1 MFWLADTLRHY
12 PEVAVFLALG
22 IGYWVGGKSYK
33 GFSLGAVTATLLAA
47 IAIGQLHI
55 TISPNVKSVFFLMF
69 LFAVGYGVGP
79 QFVRGIAKDGVPQ
92 ALFSAVQC
100 VFCLAAVVVA
110 AKLAGYSVGSAA
122 GLFAGSQTIS
132 ASMGLA
138 TDAIGR
144 LGLSADQSKALL
156 DAMPT
161 AYAVSYIFGTVGS
174 AVLLATLGPKL
185 LGIDLVAACQEYE
198 AKLGGTKEL
207 GGAAQAWHR
216 YELRAYR
223 IPADG
228 LAVGKSVSQVEA
240 MAPEGMRLFIERI
253 RRGGSIHEATLDF
266 VLEPDDV
273 VAIAGPRDQL
283 VTLFGGRRADDS
295 RGRDR
300 GRDELVGGDQ
310 LVAERTA
317 VSTPKSTEVDDPEL
331 LAVPAEGV
339 DVYLTNKEID
349 GKTLQ
354 ELAKLPAARGV
365 FLRKIKRGPTETQI
379 PILPNTKLLRGDT
392 VTIVGRTQD
401 TTAAAKAL
409 GVLDR
414 PNNATDVA
422 FVSLAITIGALLGA
436 IVIKVAGVPITLST
450 AGGALIAGI
459 VFGWLRAIHPT
470 FGRIPEPTVWF
481 MNSVGLNVFIAV
493 VGITAGPGFVSGLR
507 QLGISVFLWG
517 IFATSVPLILGMF
530 TAKYV
535 FRFHPAILLGAC
547 AGART
552 TTAALGMICDAAKS
566 QIPGLGYTVTYAVGN
581 TLLTIWGMVI
591 VVLLS

>member
-1 MFWLADTLRHY
+1 MSWLADTLRHY
-12 PEVAVFLALG
+12 PEIAVFLSLG

-79 QFVRGIAKDGVPQ
+79 QFVRGIAKDGLPQ
-92 ALFSAVQC
+92 ALFSVVQC
-100 VFCLAAVVVA
+100 VLCLAAPIIA
-110 AKLAGYSVGSAA
+110 AKLAGYSVGTAA

-138 TDAIGR
+138 TDAINR
-144 LGLSADQSKALL
+144 LGLPADQSKALL

-174 AVLLATLGPKL
+174 AVLLATLGPRL
-185 LGIDLVAACQEYE
+185 LRIDLVAACKEYE
-198 AKLGGTKEL
+198 ASLGGTTEL
-207 GGAAQAWHR
+207 GGAGQAWHR

-223 IPADG
+223 IVADS
-228 LAVGKSVSQVEA
+228 LAVGKTVSQLEA
-240 MAPEGMRLFIERI
+240 LEPEGTRLFIERI
-253 RRGGSIHEATLDF
+253 RRGSTIQEATLDYA
-266 VLEPDDV
+266 LQPDDV
-273 VAIAGPRDQL
+273 IAVAGPRDQL
-283 VTLFGGRRADDS
+283 VSLLGAKEAGASSSDSQVVSVRATKAQ
-295 RGRDR
+295 
-300 GRDELVGGDQ
+300 EI
-310 LVAERTA
+310 
-317 VSTPKSTEVDDPEL
+317 DDPEL

-339 DVYLTNKEID
+339 DVYVTSKAVD
-349 GKTLQ
+349 GKTLL
-354 ELAKLPAARGV
+354 ELSKLPAARGV
-365 FLRKIKRGPTETQI
+365 FLRKIKRGPTETPI
-379 PILPNTKLLRGDT
+379 PVLPNTKLLRGDT

-409 GVLDR
+409 GVIDR
-414 PNNATDVA
+414 PTAVTDVA
-422 FVSLAITIGALLGA
+422 FVSLAITVGALVGA
-436 IVIKVAGVPITLST
+436 VVIKAAGVPITLST

-507 QLGISVFLWG
+507 ELGVSLFLWG
-517 IFATSVPLILGMF
+517 IFATSLPLILGMLI
-530 TAKYV
+530 AKYV
-535 FRFHPAILLGAC
+535 FRFHPAILLGVC

-552 TTAALGMICDAAKS
+552 TTAALGMVCDAAKS

-591 VVLLS
+591 VMILA